1 MNIDNTHEV
10 SEKQSEDEVH
20 FVEILSSIL
29 ENFERKTNLSSLKQM
44 TNYNDGIS
52 LLNNLLHSVEQFA
65 IKFEELKTKSSIK
78 IPLHHTIILIS
89 NDDNFYLLNRT
100 KIQKIKH

>member
-1 MNIDNTHEV
+1 
-10 SEKQSEDEVH
+10 
-20 FVEILSSIL
+20 
-29 ENFERKTNLSSLKQM
+29 M

-89 NDDNFYLLNRT
+89 NDDDFYLLNRT
-100 KIQKIKH
+100 KDPENKKLINLKNTKILMKLLILRVLI